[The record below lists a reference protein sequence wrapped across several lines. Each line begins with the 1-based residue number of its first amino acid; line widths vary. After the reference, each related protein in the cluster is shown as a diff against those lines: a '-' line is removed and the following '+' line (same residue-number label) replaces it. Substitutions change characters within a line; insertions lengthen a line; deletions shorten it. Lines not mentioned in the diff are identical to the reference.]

1 MDDALNFGVPS
12 IPPLP
17 EALAESV
24 WRAPPGLAKRERTRV
39 QLVQA
44 AIRVFT
50 ARGFAAATMQELAA
64 VAGMTTGTVYNH
76 FKTKDEVARAVAL
89 LLADTL
95 CRRIDDSQ
103 QGIAEGAQRM
113 AIGNQRYIWLAEQ
126 SPQWALM
133 TLDVAAAAPELLLEI
148 RHYVIADLRMGVK
161 QKAFRIPSEAAAMD
175 MINGTVAQA
184 MRSVALGLAP
194 PNHGRAVATCVLRG
208 LGMEAAS
215 AKEVAHRPLPPF
227 PPLVE
232 AAAGRTKASA
242 KARAKRA

>member
-1 MDDALNFGVPS
+1 M
-12 IPPLP
+12 
-17 EALAESV
+17 
-24 WRAPPGLAKRERTRV
+24 
-39 QLVQA
+39 QA

-64 VAGMTTGTVYNH
+64 VAGVTTGTVYNH
-76 FKTKDEVARAVAL
+76 FKTKDEVAGAVAL

-103 QGIAEGAQRM
+103 QGITEGAQRM

-148 RHYVIADLRMGVK
+148 RHYVLADLRLGVK
-161 QKAFRIPSEAAAMD
+161 QKAFRIPNEAAAMD
-175 MINGTVAQA
+175 MINGTIAQA

-208 LGMEAAS
+208 LGMDAAA

-227 PPLVE
+227 PPLAE
-232 AAAGRTKASA
+232 APVARKKVQARTK
-242 KARAKRA
+242 RA

>member
-1 MDDALNFGVPS
+1 MNDVLNLGDPS
-12 IPPLP
+12 IPLLP

-24 WRAPPGLAKRERTRV
+24 WRPQLGLAKRERTRV

-50 ARGFAAATMQELAA
+50 ARGFAGATMQELAA

-76 FKTKDEVARAVAL
+76 FKTKEEVASAVAL

-95 CRRIDDSQ
+95 CRRIADSQ

-133 TLDVAAAAPELLLEI
+133 MLDVAAAAPELLLEI
-148 RHYVIADLRMGVK
+148 RDYVLADLRLGVK
-161 QKAFRIPSEAAAMD
+161 QKAFRIPNEAAAMD
-175 MINGTVAQA
+175 LINGTVAQA

-194 PNHGRAVATCVLRG
+194 PNHGREVATCVLRG
-208 LGMEAAS
+208 LGMEHAA

-227 PPLVE
+227 PLMGE
-232 AAAGRTKASA
+232 APV
-242 KARAKRA
+242 ARHRSP

>member
-1 MDDALNFGVPS
+1 MNDVLNLGDPS
-12 IPPLP
+12 IPLLP

-24 WRAPPGLAKRERTRV
+24 WRPQLGLAKRERTRV

-50 ARGFAAATMQELAA
+50 ARGFAGATMQELAA

-76 FKTKDEVARAVAL
+76 FKTKEEVASAVAL

-95 CRRIDDSQ
+95 CRRIADSQ

-133 TLDVAAAAPELLLEI
+133 MLDVAAAAPELLLEI
-148 RHYVIADLRMGVK
+148 RDYVLADLRLGVK
-161 QKAFRIPSEAAAMD
+161 QKAFRIPNEAAAMD
-175 MINGTVAQA
+175 LINGTVAQA
-184 MRSVALGLAP
+184 MRSVVLGLAP
-194 PNHGRAVATCVLRG
+194 PNHGREVATCVLRG
-208 LGMEAAS
+208 LGMEHAV

-227 PPLVE
+227 PLMGE
-232 AAAGRTKASA
+232 APV
-242 KARAKRA
+242 ARHRSP